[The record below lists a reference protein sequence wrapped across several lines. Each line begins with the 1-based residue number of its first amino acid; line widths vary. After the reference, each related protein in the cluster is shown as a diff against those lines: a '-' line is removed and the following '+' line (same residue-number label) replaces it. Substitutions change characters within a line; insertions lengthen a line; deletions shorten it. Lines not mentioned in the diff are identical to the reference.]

1 VEDGMKRALVAILAA
16 VLAIGAA
23 VSDVEAQKKKG
34 GKGAAKGKGKAAA
47 AAAPNSDKIAESM
60 GKLKWGMGRDDVLKD
75 VTEKVKEKY
84 RPLLS
89 KTKDAVEEDRL
100 RLEAKNE
107 LEAIKKGVVEFD
119 GRSSGWDVG
128 FLKGE
133 FTHNNDE
140 SMIVVRD
147 GNSQNF
153 YFFIGGKLW
162 KWYKAFDTSVFP
174 GSNFNTF
181 ASAVKG
187 RFGGEGKETKGEMRP
202 GEGQRRWLEWQDPQ
216 TRLRAVDNTGFYGF
230 FCLVFEDKGTVDR
243 LATLRSNTSD
253 SGGKKKHALVEAVT
267 GERSHNPD
275 DAPNIADRISGR
287 IRQHEQAPEGPSDE
301 TASTSGKKG
310 KGKAASASEAPVR
323 SSDDPL
329 GGLGL

>member
-1 VEDGMKRALVAILAA
+1 VEDGMKRALVSFLAA
-16 VLAIGAA
+16 VVAIGMA
-23 VSDVEAQKKKG
+23 VSDVDAQKKKG
-34 GKGAAKGKGKAAA
+34 GKAKGKGKAAA
-47 AAAPNSDKIAESM
+47 AAPESAKIAEAM
-60 GKLKWGMGRDDVLKD
+60 GKLKWGMSRDEVLKD
-75 VTEKVKEKY
+75 VTEQVKERY
-84 RPLLS
+84 RPLLA

-107 LEAIKKGVVEFD
+107 LDAIKKGVVEFD

-140 SMIVVRD
+140 SMIVVKD
-147 GNSQNF
+147 TNSQNF

-162 KWYKAFDTSVFP
+162 KWFKAFDSAVFP

-181 ASAVKG
+181 AGAVKG
-187 RFGGEGKETKGEMRP
+187 RFGGDAKETKGEMQP
-202 GEGQRRWLEWQDPQ
+202 GEGQRRWLEWQDKQ

-230 FCLVFEDKGTVDR
+230 FSLVFEDKGTVDR
-243 LATLRSNTSD
+243 LASLRSNASD
-253 SGGKKKHALVEAVT
+253 TGGKKQHALVEAVT
-267 GERSHNPD
+267 GERTKDPD

-287 IRQHEQAPEGPSDE
+287 IRQHEQAPEEAPAD
-301 TASTSGKKG
+301 TSTSSSGKKG
-310 KGKAASASEAPVR
+310 KGKGKAASSESPVR

>member
-1 VEDGMKRALVAILAA
+1 MKRALVAILAA
-16 VLAIGAA
+16 VVAIGMA
-23 VSDVEAQKKKG
+23 VSDVEAQKKKA
-34 GKGAAKGKGKAAA
+34 GKGAKGKGKAAA
-47 AAAPNSDKIAESM
+47 SAAPNSDKIAEAM
-60 GKLKWGMGRDDVLKD
+60 GKLKWGMSRDDVLKD

-84 RPLLS
+84 RPQLA

-107 LEAIKKGVVEFD
+107 LDAIKKGVVDFD

-133 FTHNNDE
+133 FTQNNGE

-147 GNSQNF
+147 ANSQNF
-153 YFFIGGKLW
+153 YFFMGGKLW
-162 KWYKAFDTSVFP
+162 KWFKAFDASVFP

-187 RFGGEGKETKGEMRP
+187 RFGGEGKEIKAEMRP

-216 TRLRAVDNTGFYGF
+216 TRLRAIDNTGFYGF
-230 FCLVFEDKGTVDR
+230 FCLVFEEKGTVDR
-243 LATLRSNTSD
+243 LASLRSNAPESSD
-253 SGGKKKHALVEAVT
+253 KKHALVEAVT
-267 GERSHNPD
+267 GERAHDPD

-287 IRQHEQAPEGPSDE
+287 IRQNEQAPAEGPAEE
-301 TASTSGKKG
+301 TTTASGKKG
-310 KGKAASASEAPVR
+310 KGKGKSPSTTESSVR

>member
-1 VEDGMKRALVAILAA
+1 MKRALVGILAA
-16 VLAIGAA
+16 VVAIAMA
-23 VSDVEAQKKKG
+23 VSDVEAQKKKAPG
-34 GKGAAKGKGKAAA
+34 KGKGKGKPAAA
-47 AAAPNSDKIAESM
+47 AVAKSDKIAEAM
-60 GKLKWGMGRDDVLKD
+60 GKLKWGMSRDDVLKD
-75 VTEKVKEKY
+75 VTNKVKEKY
-84 RPLLS
+84 RPLLA

-100 RLEAKNE
+100 RLEAKDE
-107 LEAIKKGVVEFD
+107 LDAIKKGVIDFD
-119 GRSSGWDVG
+119 GKTTGWDVG

-140 SMIVVRD
+140 SMIVQRD

-153 YFFIGGKLW
+153 YFFIGGRLW
-162 KWYKAFDTSVFP
+162 KWYKAFDSSVFP

-187 RFGGEGKETKGEMRP
+187 RFGDSKETKGEIRP
-202 GEGQRRWLEWQDPQ
+202 GEGQRRWLEWQDGQ

-230 FCLVFEDKGTVDR
+230 FCLVFEEKSTVDR
-243 LATLRSNTSD
+243 LASLRSNAPENT
-253 SGGKKKHALVEAVT
+253 GEKKHALVEAVT
-267 GERSHNPD
+267 GERSHDPD

-287 IRQHEQAPEGPSDE
+287 IRRNEQAPEDGAPAEE
-301 TASTSGKKG
+301 TASASGKKG
-310 KGKAASASEAPVR
+310 KKGKSATASESPVQ

>member
-1 VEDGMKRALVAILAA
+1 MKRVLVGLLAA
-16 VLAIGAA
+16 VVAIGMA

-34 GKGAAKGKGKAAA
+34 AGKGKGKGKAAA
-47 AAAPNSDKIAESM
+47 AAPASDKIAEAM
-60 GKLKWGMGRDDVLKD
+60 GKLKWGMSRDDVLKD
-75 VTEKVKEKY
+75 VTGKVKEKY
-84 RPLLS
+84 RPLLA

-100 RLEAKNE
+100 RLEAKDE
-107 LEAIKKGVVEFD
+107 LDAIKKGVVDFD
-119 GRSSGWDVG
+119 GKTTGWDVG

-162 KWYKAFDTSVFP
+162 KWYKAFDASVFP

-187 RFGGEGKETKGEMRP
+187 RFGDSKETKGEIRP

-230 FCLVFEDKGTVDR
+230 FCLVFEEKGTLDR
-243 LATLRSNTSD
+243 LASLRSNVSD
-253 SGGKKKHALVEAVT
+253 KGGDKKHALVEAVT
-267 GERSHNPD
+267 GERSHDPD

-287 IRQHEQAPEGPSDE
+287 IRQNEQAPADDAPVDDS
-301 TASTSGKKG
+301 ASASGKKG
-310 KGKAASASEAPVR
+310 KKGKPAASESSVQ